1 MKLSVIVPVYGVE
14 KYIARCAES
23 LLRQDYADK
32 ELIFVDDASP
42 DRSVAVL
49 QELLSHYPDQQVT
62 LLRHSENRGLAAA
75 RRTGMEA
82 ASGEY
87 IVHVDGD
94 DYIEP
99 DALRLLARKAE
110 ETKADI
116 IGMDFY
122 FDWGERKKVYQG
134 RRTENAQEYCRLVLS
149 GATMPNMWAH
159 MTRRQLV
166 EQAGVLPIEGL
177 DTGEDYLFVSRLC
190 PHARRIAHVERPLY
204 HYMQTNTSSYMHVL
218 SEKNIRSLIQVMKE
232 LSDRFADKPE
242 YADALRAG
250 QWQKKTELMMRVSR
264 NQYPLVDEMPAIAP
278 VNNST
283 MTFAQRIA
291 APLVA
296 KRRWFLLSLYSS
308 CYRALIEMIQ
318 VLKGRRKNKC

>member
-42 DRSVAVL
+42 DRSIAIL
-49 QELLSHYPDQQVT
+49 QELLPHYPDRQVT
-62 LLRHSENRGLAAA
+62 ILRHSENRGLAAA
-75 RRTGMEA
+75 RKTGMEA
-82 ASGEY
+82 ATGEY
-87 IVHVDGD
+87 IIHVDGD
-94 DYIEP
+94 DYMEQ
-99 DALRLLARKAE
+99 DELRLLAWKAE
-110 ETKADI
+110 ETEADI

-134 RRTENAQEYCRLVLS
+134 RWMENAQDYSRLVLS

-159 MTRRQLV
+159 MTRRQLI
-166 EQAGVLPIEGL
+166 EQAGILPIEGL
-177 DTGEDYLFVSRLC
+177 DTGEDYLFVSKLC
-190 PHARRIAHVERPLY
+190 SYARRVAHVERPLY

-232 LSDRFADKPE
+232 LYDFYGGKEE
-242 YADALRAG
+242 YFDALRAG
-250 QWQKKTELMMRVSR
+250 QWLKKTELMMRVPKAL
-264 NQYPLVDEMPAIAP
+264 YPTADKMPAVLPI
-278 VNNST
+278 NNST
-283 MTFAQRIA
+283 MNAAQRIA
-291 APLVA
+291 APWVA
-296 KRRWFLLSLYSS
+296 KRYWFLLSLYSS
-308 CYRALIEMIQ
+308 CYRALIEIVQ

>member
-1 MKLSVIVPVYGVE
+1 MKLSVIVPVHGVE

-42 DRSVAVL
+42 DRSIAIL

-62 LLRHSENRGLAAA
+62 LRRHSQNRGLAAA

-82 ASGEY
+82 ASGVY

-99 DALRLLARKAE
+99 DALQQLARKAE

-134 RRTENAQEYCRLVLS
+134 RWTENAQEYCRLVLS

-177 DTGEDYLFVSRLC
+177 DTGEDYLFVSRIC
-190 PHARRIAHVERPLY
+190 PYVNSIAHVERPLY

-218 SEKNIRSLIQVMKE
+218 SEKNIRSLIRVMKE
-232 LSDRFADKPE
+232 LTDLYADKPE
-242 YADALRAG
+242 YNDA
-250 QWQKKTELMMRVSR
+250 SR
-264 NQYPLVDEMPAIAP
+264 R
-278 VNNST
+278 T
-283 MTFAQRIA
+283 
-291 APLVA
+291 VA
-296 KRRWFLLSLYSS
+296 
-308 CYRALIEMIQ
+308 EE
-318 VLKGRRKNKC
+318 N